1 MLKIHTFGGCYLERD
16 GTRLDTL
23 SGQRKGLALLALLA
37 AAGDRGM
44 TREALVAYLW
54 PESDEERARTSLKQ
68 LVHSLRTQLQS
79 PELLLPSTELRL
91 NGAAVWSD
99 VAAFRD
105 SIGCGDFQTAA
116 ALHSGVFLDGFYLK
130 GSGEFDSWVETER
143 TSLMHLAA
151 RAIETL
157 AEQAAARGDARAAV
171 QLWRRLANAEPLS
184 ARAAVGLMIA
194 LDSTGERAAALQH
207 ARVYELLVRDE
218 VGGTLDASVLDVVS
232 RLQRGEPVAVARP
245 AEQSLD
251 RATPPV
257 IERPPLPQRT
267 ADSVPARR
275 KPIGLFI
282 TAGVLL
288 VAIVA
293 AYRDWPNNAANVA
306 GVATTARTSVAVL
319 PFANISGDVANE
331 PFSDGLTDE
340 LIVTLGKVGGLKISG
355 RTSSFALKG
364 KGLSVRAIA
373 DMLGVAAVIEGSVRR
388 EGSRLKVAVEL
399 VNTADG
405 TMIWSETY
413 DRELVDAFRLQ
424 EEIARSIVAALRV
437 KLVAQNSRGSTTR
450 PTSDPLA
457 YELFLRGR
465 YIWWART
472 NRDGSLEAAHYFE
485 QAIARDS
492 LFARAY
498 AGLSDAHARLGV
510 FGYGQP
516 REEFAKARAAAERAL
531 ALDSTL
537 ADAHASLAHVL
548 LVYDWDWAG
557 SEREFRRALALDPS
571 YTFARLPFAIGLLG
585 QGRFDEA
592 IADLDTARTSDPLA
606 PAIPQ
611 VLGRI
616 YVSQRKPD
624 LAIRSLKEAL
634 ELNPGLDLS
643 YQQLG
648 HAYLQKKMYPEA
660 FDALRRAAALSGARD
675 SAQLAYAYAVAG
687 QRQEARRIVRMLL
700 DSSERRYVPPFHVAM
715 AYAGLGDADEAF
727 RWLERSYQ
735 EHGSFM
741 SGVKTETAFESLHG
755 DPRWPAL
762 LRRMRFLP

>member
-1 MLKIHTFGGCYLERD
+1 VLKIHTFGGCYLERE
-16 GTRLDTL
+16 GIRLDTL

-44 TREALVAYLW
+44 SREALLAYLW
-54 PESDEERARTSLKQ
+54 PDSDEERARTSLKQ
-68 LVHSLRTQLQS
+68 LVHSLRTQLQC
-79 PELLLPSTELRL
+79 PELLLPSAELRL
-91 NGAAVWSD
+91 NGAVVWSD
-99 VAAFRD
+99 VAAFRE
-105 SIGCGDFQTAA
+105 SIAHGDFQTAA
-116 ALHSGVFLDGFYLK
+116 ALHSGLFLDGFYLK

-143 TSLMHLAA
+143 TSLTHLAA

-157 AEQAAARGDARAAV
+157 AEQATARGDARAAIE
-171 QLWRRLANAEPLS
+171 LWRRLANAEPLS
-184 ARAAVGLMIA
+184 ARAAVGLMNA
-194 LDSTGERAAALQH
+194 LDSAGERAAALQH

-232 RLQRGEPVAVARP
+232 RLQRGEPVAVAQP
-245 AEQSLD
+245 ADQSLD
-251 RATPPV
+251 GATPPIV
-257 IERPPLPQRT
+257 ERAPLPQRT
-267 ADSVPARR
+267 VDSVPGRR
-275 KPIGLFI
+275 KPIGMFI
-282 TAGVLL
+282 AAGVL
-288 VAIVA
+288 VIAMVA
-293 AYRDWPNNAANVA
+293 AYRVWPNGASFP
-306 GVATTARTSVAVL
+306 TTSRTSVAVL

-340 LIVTLGKVGGLKISG
+340 LIVTLGKVAGLKVSG
-355 RTSSFALKG
+355 RTSSFAFKG
-364 KGLSVRAIA
+364 KTLSVRAIA
-373 DMLGVAAVIEGSVRR
+373 DTLGVAAIIEGSVRR

-399 VNTADG
+399 VNTSDG
-405 TMIWSETY
+405 AVIWTEKY
-413 DRELVDAFRLQ
+413 DRELVDALSFQ
-424 EEIARSIVAALRV
+424 EEIAQSIAAALRV
-437 KLVAQNSRGSTTR
+437 KLVAQKTRGGATR
-450 PTSDPLA
+450 ATPDPLA

-472 NRDGSLEAAHYFE
+472 NRDGTLEATQYFE

-498 AGLSDAHARLGV
+498 AGLSDAHARLGI
-510 FGYGQP
+510 FGYGRP

-548 LVYDWDWAG
+548 LVYDWDWSGA
-557 SEREFRRALALDPS
+557 EREFRRALALDPS
-571 YTFARLPFAIGLLG
+571 YTFARLTLAICLWG
-585 QGRFDEA
+585 QRRFDEA
-592 IADLDTARTSDPLA
+592 IADLDTARLTDPLS

-634 ELNPGLDLS
+634 QLNPGLDLS

-660 FDALRRAAALSGARD
+660 FDALRHAAALSGARD

-687 QRQEARRIVRMLL
+687 QRQEAQRIVRTLV
-700 DSSERRYVPPFHVAM
+700 DPSKHRYVPPFHIAV
-715 AYAGLGDADEAF
+715 AYAGLGDVDEAF
-727 RWLERSYQ
+727 RWLDRSYE

-741 SGVKTETAFESLHG
+741 GAVKAETAFESLHD

-762 LRRMRFLP
+762 LRKVRFLP